1 MTFAPDP
8 ARIDAIRPGVGLCI
22 LNSEGHLLLHR
33 RRACGRWA
41 PPSGRM
47 EVGETISEAAVR
59 EAAEETGLR
68 VRIMRVIGIYSD
80 PLFQVVPEA
89 GGFTQYVTTV
99 LRCGVDEGTLAGSS
113 EGLEWRWFPLDAL
126 PTEMTPYGTIWI
138 ADLRADHPV
147 FLR

>member
-22 LNSEGHLLLHR
+22 LNSAGQLLLHR

-68 VRIMRVIGIYSD
+68 VRIMQVIGVYSD

-89 GGFTQYVTTV
+89 GGFTQYVTTCCDAEWTREPWPV
-99 LRCGVDEGTLAGSS
+99 RRRASRGDGS
-113 EGLEWRWFPLDAL
+113 RW
-126 PTEMTPYGTIWI
+126 THCQQ
-138 ADLRADHPV
+138 R
-147 FLR
+147 